1 MSPETIGVIGLC
13 ILLICIFFRMNIGL
27 AMASIGFFGFAYIS
41 GMKSAL
47 GMLGSNPYNTI
58 AYYPIA
64 VVPLFVFMG
73 AIISNSG
80 MGTNLFNS
88 GYKLFG
94 QMRGGLCVATVAAC
108 ALFAAMCGSSM
119 AETLTIG
126 KIALPEMKKYKYDD
140 SLSSGCVACAGSLA
154 ILIPPSMGFVLYG
167 ILTEQSVGV
176 LFMAGVL
183 PGILL
188 SAMFFLIIMVVTLRN
203 PKLAPPGPRIP
214 LKEKILSL
222 KITWVVVALFLLVL
236 GGIYM
241 GVFTPTEA
249 GAIGAFGAIVITFI
263 SRQLNFKTL
272 LASIAEAGV
281 TTAMIMILIVG
292 AFIFMKFM
300 AISKLPFILAGT
312 ISGLGLSPYVIL
324 AFIVIIYIILGMLL
338 EINSAMVLTIPLI
351 YPVITALGFDP
362 IWFGVIVVILM
373 EMGLA
378 TPPVGMNVFILASVT
393 DTPMGTIFKGVWPF
407 VAAMLFCIII
417 LTIWPKIVL
426 FLPSTM

>member
-1 MSPETIGVIGLC
+1 MSPEMIGVIGLC
-13 ILLICIFFRMNIGL
+13 ILLICIFSRMNIGL

-47 GMLGSNPYNTI
+47 GMMGSNPYNTI
-58 AYYPIA
+58 AYYPIT

-88 GYKLFG
+88 GYKWFG

-188 SAMFFLIIMVVTLRN
+188 SALFILVIMVVTLRN
-203 PKLAPPGPRIP
+203 PKLAPPGLRTPF
-214 LKEKILSL
+214 KEKILSL
-222 KITWVVVALFLLVL
+222 KITWVVVVLFLLVL
-236 GGIYM
+236 GGIYT
-241 GVFTPTEA
+241 GIFTPTEA

-263 SRQLNFKTL
+263 SRQLDFKTL

-281 TTAMIMILIVG
+281 TTAMIMILIIG

-300 AISKLPFILAGT
+300 AISKLPFVLAGT

-378 TPPVGMNVFILASVT
+378 TPPVGMNVFILATVT
-393 DTPMGTIFKGVWPF
+393 DTPMGTIFRGVWPF
-407 VAAMLFCIII
+407 VAAMLICIII
-417 LTIWPKIVL
+417 LTIWPQIVL
-426 FLPSTM
+426 FLPSKM

>member
-1 MSPETIGVIGLC
+1 MSPEIIGVIGLC
-13 ILLICIFFRMNIGL
+13 ILLVCMFLRMNIGL

-47 GMLGSNPYNTI
+47 GMIGSTPYNTI
-58 AYYPIA
+58 AYYPIT

-88 GYKLFG
+88 AYKLFG

-126 KIALPEMKKYKYDD
+126 KIALPEMKKYKYDE
-140 SLSSGCVACAGSLA
+140 SLSCGCVACAGSLA

-188 SAMFFLIIMVVTLRN
+188 SALFILVIMIFTLQN
-203 PKLAPPGPRIP
+203 PKLAPPGPKTP

-222 KITWVVVALFLLVL
+222 KITWIVVALFLLVL
-236 GGIYM
+236 GGIYT
-241 GVFTPTEA
+241 GIFTPTEA
-249 GAIGAFGAIVITFI
+249 GAIGAFGAILITFI

-272 LASIAEAGV
+272 LASIAEAGL
-281 TTAMIMILIVG
+281 TTAMIMILIIG
-292 AFIFMKFM
+292 AFIFMRFM
-300 AISKLPFILAGT
+300 AISKLPFVLAGT
-312 ISGLGLSPYVIL
+312 ISRLGLSPYLIFT
-324 AFIVIIYIILGMLL
+324 FIVIIYLILGMLL
-338 EINSAMVLTIPLI
+338 DINSAMVLTIPII

-378 TPPVGMNVFILASVT
+378 TPPVGMNVFILATVT
-393 DTPMGTIFKGVWPF
+393 NTPMGTIFRGVWPF
-407 VAAMLFCIII
+407 VAAMLICIVI
-417 LTIWPKIVL
+417 LTIWPQVAL
-426 FLPSTM
+426 FLPSMM